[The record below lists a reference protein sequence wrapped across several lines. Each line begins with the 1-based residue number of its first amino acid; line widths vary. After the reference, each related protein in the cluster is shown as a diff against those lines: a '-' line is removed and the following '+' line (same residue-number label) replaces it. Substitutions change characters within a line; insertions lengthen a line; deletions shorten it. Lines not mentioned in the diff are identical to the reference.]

1 VFVVPSYSNTDDTC
15 HQAKLL
21 KGTWDFVYKDR
32 CGPTRNHKQELYLMT
47 LKSKQRNMHEN
58 IGKGIKMQTKQG
70 NQTRRHKVSVKEVKH
85 IIT

>member
-1 VFVVPSYSNTDDTC
+1 MC

-32 CGPTRNHKQELYLMT
+32 CEPTHNHKQELYLMT
-47 LKSKQRNMHEN
+47 QKGKQRNMHEN

-70 NQTRRHKVSVKEVKH
+70 NQTRRRKVSRKEVEH
-85 IIT
+85 VITQRGKLIML